1 MASQFNAPILI
12 PHGSDPQALQRIS
25 LSGDEARA
33 YYDEAWLQRLVFE
46 HAETLP
52 IDEIDRAYAGAVPI
66 CTELWTPAGAIDVL
80 YATPQGKLVVL
91 EAKLWRNPEARRKVV
106 GQVLDYAKELSRWT
120 YEDLQR
126 EINRATGSH
135 GDALLDKVVE
145 ASGDMD
151 RTAFIDEV
159 SRSLR
164 QGRFL
169 ILICGDGIR
178 EGVAMITDFIQR
190 HGTLQFTFGLVE
202 MAVYRMPNR
211 GLLVQPR
218 VLAQSLIVK
227 RTVVSLE
234 SEGLVALDEDEA
246 EEDLDD
252 FAKYCLRFWTELI
265 DRLKLDDTSVPRPK
279 PTRGGTLF
287 LKMPKGSGGA
297 RLILYCLKKDEQ
309 VGVLLVFSPGPLADR
324 VFESLREDRREIDE
338 ELEVPIQWTPEDVED
353 GKHRVQAYKNFPDIR
368 DPRYRDDIM
377 AFLADRANR
386 FVNAFRA
393 RIERIVEEL

>member
-1 MASQFNAPILI
+1 MASQFTAPILI
-12 PHGSDPQALQRIS
+12 PPGSDPQTLERIS
-25 LSGDEARA
+25 PSGDEARVH
-33 YYDEAWLQRLVFE
+33 YGEVQLQQLLFD

-66 CTELWTPAGAIDVL
+66 CMELRTPAGAIDVL

-106 GQVLDYAKELSRWT
+106 GQVLDYAKELGRWT

-126 EINRATGSH
+126 EVNRRTGRH
-135 GDALLDKVVE
+135 GDALLDTVAE
-145 ASGDMD
+145 ASDD
-151 RTAFIDEV
+151 IDPTAFIDEI

-202 MAVYRMPNR
+202 MAVYRMPDS

-246 EEDLDD
+246 EQELDD
-252 FAKYCLRFWTELI
+252 FAKYYLRFWTDLI
-265 DRLKLDDTSVPRPK
+265 EKLALDDTSVPP
-279 PTRGGTLF
+279 PNPSRGGTVVIR
-287 LKMPKGSGGA
+287 MPKGSGGA
-297 RLILYCLKKDEQ
+297 RLMLYCLKKDER
-309 VGVLLVFSPGPLADR
+309 VGVFLAFNPGPLADR
-324 VFESLREDRREIDE
+324 VFESLREDRREIDA
-338 ELEVPIQWTPEDVED
+338 ELEVPADWTPEDVED
-353 GKHRVQAYKNFPDIR
+353 GKHRVHAYENFPDIR
-368 DPRYRDDIM
+368 DPQYRDDIM
-377 AFLADRANR
+377 EFLADRANR
-386 FVNAFRA
+386 FVNTFRS
-393 RIERIVEEL
+393 RIDRIVKDL

>member
-1 MASQFNAPILI
+1 MPSQFTAPILI
-12 PHGSDPQALQRIS
+12 QPGSDPQALERIS

-33 YYDEAWLQRLVFE
+33 HYDEAWLQQLVFE
-46 HAETLP
+46 HAATLP

-66 CTELWTPAGAIDVL
+66 CMELRTPAGAIDVL
-80 YATPQGKLVVL
+80 YATPQGKLVLL

-106 GQVLDYAKELSRWT
+106 GQVLDYAKELGRWT

-126 EINRATGSH
+126 EVNRRTGRH
-135 GDALLDKVVE
+135 GDALLDTVAE
-145 ASGDMD
+145 ASDD
-151 RTAFIDEV
+151 IDPTAFIDEV

-190 HGTLQFTFGLVE
+190 HDTLQFTFGLVE
-202 MAVYRMPNR
+202 MAVYRMPVS

-246 EEDLDD
+246 EQDLDD
-252 FAKYCLRFWTELI
+252 FAKYYLRFWTDLI
-265 DRLKLDDTSVPRPK
+265 DKLALDDTSVPP
-279 PTRGGTLF
+279 PNPSRGGTVVIR
-287 LKMPKGSGGA
+287 MPKGSGGA
-297 RLILYCLKKDEQ
+297 RLMLYCLKKDER
-309 VGVLLVFSPGPLADR
+309 VGVFLAFNPGPLADR
-324 VFESLREDRREIDE
+324 VFESLREDRREIDK
-338 ELEVPIQWTPEDVED
+338 ELEVPVDWTLEN
-353 GKHRVQAYKNFPDIR
+353 GKHRVHAYKNFPDIR

-386 FVNAFRA
+386 FVNTFRS
-393 RIERIVEEL
+393 RIDRIVKDL